1 MYTKESID
9 KESKLFDKLSRDNL
23 VEFIGVDESVIQK
36 IPKLKGFSLVLGTP
50 FNEFQLAEM
59 LVRKYVAG
67 LNVKPVIYNSIED
80 TMNYDFVII
89 RITKKVKLSEY
100 FKVLKQR
107 HLAGKQTV
115 LVLDDASEI
124 QGVHRLEWS

>member
-1 MYTKESID
+1 
-9 KESKLFDKLSRDNL
+9 
-23 VEFIGVDESVIQK
+23 
-36 IPKLKGFSLVLGTP
+36 
-50 FNEFQLAEM
+50 M
-59 LVRKYVAG
+59 LVKKYVAG

-89 RITKKVKLSEY
+89 RVTKKVKLSEY